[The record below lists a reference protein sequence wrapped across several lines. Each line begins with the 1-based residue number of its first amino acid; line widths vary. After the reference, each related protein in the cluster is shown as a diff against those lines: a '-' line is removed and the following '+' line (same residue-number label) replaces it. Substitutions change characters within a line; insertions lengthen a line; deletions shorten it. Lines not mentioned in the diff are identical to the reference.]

1 MKTFLV
7 IEENKTDQFIHEQV
21 LKYCGAEEIK
31 SFDNISNALDFLKN
45 NELSY
50 VTMLLDLATLLKED
64 RLFTNTVLGLKEFKG
79 ELELYIV
86 STMVLRS
93 KEEETLKVLK
103 ELKAV
108 IEKPLTVEKATV
120 LLFNTMQYAN

>member
-21 LKYCGAEEIK
+21 LKYCEAEEVK

-45 NELSY
+45 NELLC
-50 VTMLLDLATLLKED
+50 VTMLLDLATLQKED
-64 RLFTNTVLGLKEFKG
+64 GLFTKMMQGMEEFKG

-86 STMVLRS
+86 STMVLQP
-93 KEEETLKVLK
+93 KEEETLKALK

-108 IEKPLTVEKATV
+108 IEKPLTVEKATL